1 MEMYKISKHKKPVFY
16 CKSGQTLAHVGQRG
30 SGSFIWGDIQ
40 NSNGCS
46 PEQPTVAD
54 PS

>member
-1 MEMYKISKHKKPVFY
+1 MYKISKHKKTVFY
-16 CKSGQTLAHVGQRG
+16 SKSGQALAHVAQRG
-30 SGSFIWGDIQ
+30 CGSFIWGDTH